1 MKITEAMVVA
11 LNSELVMM
19 GCPFRFQLSGECESS
34 DNPVMKLMLP
44 SMNGVNCFTMHLTSD
59 FLTWLKVWFQLRG
72 VELSCNNS
80 GDIFWSRNEW
90 EEI

>member
-19 GCPFRFQLSGECESS
+19 GCSFRFQLSDQCESP
-34 DNPVMKLMLP
+34 DNPVMKLVLP
-44 SMNGVNCFTMHLTSD
+44 SMNGISCFSINLTRD
-59 FLTWLKVWFQLRG
+59 FLTWLNVWFQLRG

-80 GDIFWSRNEW
+80 GDIFWSRNGW